1 MSDPESPPLPSYDA
15 YYKAFDSPLMQQLR
29 HEAYGKDIGQHSWA
43 TAEEL
48 EQDISRLKL
57 TPKSRLLDLGCG
69 PCGPLTFIVARVGC
83 HGFGAD
89 SSAEAI
95 ASGRAR
101 TAAMNLEGL
110 LTLQQADLNHPLPS
124 ANAAFDGVLSVDVLL
139 HLRDRESVFREVARV
154 LTSGGRF
161 LFTDAAVLT
170 GAISDEEV
178 RLRALHGY
186 TQFVPPGVNE
196 AALEGS
202 GFRLLERQDR
212 TASLLKNASGRLATR
227 LAHRPELE
235 KLEGTANFERQL
247 RYLETAVTLSQRRGL
262 SRMMYL
268 AESM

>member
-1 MSDPESPPLPSYDA
+1 MSDPKSPPRPSYDA
-15 YYKAFDSPLMQQLR
+15 YYKAFDSRLIQQLR

-43 TAEEL
+43 TADEL
-48 EQDISRLKL
+48 EEDISRLKL
-57 TPKSRLLDLGCG
+57 TPASRLLDLGCG
-69 PCGPLTFIVARVGC
+69 PCGPLTFIVAQVGC
-83 HGFGAD
+83 RGFGAD

-110 LTLQQADLNHPLPS
+110 LTLQQADLNNPLPS
-124 ANAAFDGVLSVDVLL
+124 ANAAFDAVLSVDVLL
-139 HLRDRESVFREVARV
+139 HLRNRESVFREVARV
-154 LTSGGRF
+154 LTPGGRF
-161 LFTDAAVLT
+161 LFTDAGVLT
-170 GAISDEEV
+170 GPITDEEV
-178 RLRALHGY
+178 RLRSLHGY

-235 KLEGTANFERQL
+235 KLEGIANFERQV

-262 SRMMYL
+262 SRIMYL